1 MNRMIICTVVL
12 LLIISISVLGVFSLD
27 SSCKNL
33 SQSLEEI
40 RQAAIENDSEKA
52 SELTQKT
59 IELWEKEEKT
69 ISLLIDH
76 REVDEIEETIK
87 SLPVYARQ
95 DNMEKLE
102 EKSSIAAERVRH
114 IRDKEKISA
123 ENVF

>member
-1 MNRMIICTVVL
+1 MNRMIISTIVL
-12 LLIISISVLGVFSLD
+12 VLIIGISVLGVFSLD
-27 SSCKNL
+27 SSCKKL
-33 SQSLEEI
+33 SQSLDEI
-40 RQAAIENDSEKA
+40 NKAAIENDSEKA
-52 SELTQKT
+52 SALTQKA

>member
-1 MNRMIICTVVL
+1 MNRIAVSVATLILVITVATL
-12 LLIISISVLGVFSLD
+12 SVLSLD
-27 SSCKNL
+27 SSCKKL
-33 SQSLEEI
+33 AEALDEI
-40 RQAAIENDSEKA
+40 KQTAVTGDREKAIELTEKA
-52 SELTQKT
+52 LE
-59 IELWEKEEKT
+59 IWDKEEKK
-69 ISLLIDH
+69 ISLLVNHAEID
-76 REVDEIEETIK
+76 DIEQTIK